1 MNDFESRIKTF
12 GIRAKDIKDSLIT
25 EEATK
30 TSLVLPFFN
39 ILGYDIFNPMEFV
52 PEFTADVGIKKGEK
66 VDYAILLNN
75 TPSIL
80 IECKAVNEPLTKH
93 DSQLFRYFSTTTAK
107 FAILTNGIIYRFF
120 TDLEESNKMD
130 EKPFLEIN
138 ITSLKENQILELKKF
153 HKENFDL
160 DNIKNTASDLKY
172 LGLIRET
179 LTKIFN
185 ETPDDEFT
193 KFILNSGVY
202 DGVKTQNILDKYR
215 PLVKRSILLY
225 INDLVNEKIQSA
237 LNTQAE
243 QQQEELNA
251 EIIEENQDQD
261 VNATSQIIT
270 TEEEIQSF
278 YIVKSILRGHIDIN
292 RISYK
297 DTISYFGINIDGKVT
312 KWLCRIVLKEN
323 IKYVLIKNDN
333 EENEKYV
340 INNIDEI
347 YNLQQP
353 LLDRLKQLN
362 ETDKTN

>member
-1 MNDFESRIKTF
+1 MNDFESRIKAF
-12 GIRAKDIKDSLIT
+12 GIRAKEIKDSLQT

-39 ILGYDIFNPMEFV
+39 ILGYDIFNPTEFV
-52 PEFTADVGIKKGEK
+52 PEFTADIGIKKGEK

-75 TPSIL
+75 IPSML
-80 IECKAVNEPLTKH
+80 IECKSVNEPLTKH
-93 DSQLFRYFSTTTAK
+93 DSQLFRYFSTLTAK

-138 ITSLKENQILELKKF
+138 ITSLKDNQISELKKF

-179 LTKIFN
+179 LSKIFN

-202 DGVKTQNILDKYR
+202 EGVKTQNIIDKYR
-215 PLVKRSILLY
+215 PLVKKSIALY
-225 INDLVNEKIQSA
+225 VNDLVNEKIQSA
-237 LNTQAE
+237 LNSQAE
-243 QQQEELNA
+243 QEN
-251 EIIEENQDQD
+251 EINSETVETDSEANSE
-261 VNATSQIIT
+261 SQIVT
-270 TEEEIQSF
+270 TEEELQSY
-278 YIVKSILRGHIDIN
+278 YIVKSILRGYIDIN
-292 RISYK
+292 RITYK
-297 DTISYFGINIDGKVT
+297 DTISYFGINIDNKVT

-323 IKYVLIKNDN
+323 IKYVLIKN
-333 EENEKYV
+333 ENDETEKFV

-347 YNLQQP
+347 YNLEQP
-353 LLDRLKQLN
+353 LLSRLKKLN
-362 ETDKTN
+362 VINVTA

>member
-12 GIRAKDIKDSLIT
+12 GIRAKDIKDSLLT

-66 VDYAILLNN
+66 VDYAILLND

-107 FAILTNGIIYRFF
+107 FAILTNGINYRFF

-202 DGVKTQNILDKYR
+202 DGVKTQNIIDKYR
-215 PLVKRSILLY
+215 PLVKRSIMLY

-237 LNTQAE
+237 LNTQTE
-243 QQQEELNA
+243 QQEEELNIQ
-251 EIIEENQDQD
+251 EIEQEQETSNS
-261 VNATSQIIT
+261 SQIIT
-270 TEEEIQSF
+270 TEEEIQSY

-297 DTISYFGINIDGKVT
+297 DTASYFGINIDSKVT
-312 KWLCRIVLKEN
+312 KWLCRIILKEN

-333 EENEKYV
+333 NENEKFV
-340 INNIDEI
+340 INNIDDI
-347 YNLQQP
+347 YNLQQQ
-353 LLDRLKQLN
+353 LLDRLEQLN
-362 ETDKTN
+362 INN

>member
-1 MNDFESRIKTF
+1 M
-12 GIRAKDIKDSLIT
+12 
-25 EEATK
+25 
-30 TSLVLPFFN
+30 
-39 ILGYDIFNPMEFV
+39 
-52 PEFTADVGIKKGEK
+52 
-66 VDYAILLNN
+66 VD
-75 TPSIL
+75 
-80 IECKAVNEPLTKH
+80 
-93 DSQLFRYFSTTTAK
+93 
-107 FAILTNGIIYRFF
+107 
-120 TDLEESNKMD
+120 
-130 EKPFLEIN
+130 
-138 ITSLKENQILELKKF
+138 
-153 HKENFDL
+153 
-160 DNIKNTASDLKY
+160 
-172 LGLIRET
+172 
-179 LTKIFN
+179 
-185 ETPDDEFT
+185 
-193 KFILNSGVY
+193 
-202 DGVKTQNILDKYR
+202 
-215 PLVKRSILLY
+215 

-237 LNTQAE
+237 LNTQTE

-270 TEEEIQSF
+270 TEEEIQSY

-362 ETDKTN
+362 KTDKTN

>member
-12 GIRAKDIKDSLIT
+12 GIRAKDIKDSLLT

-66 VDYAILLNN
+66 VDYAILLND

-107 FAILTNGIIYRFF
+107 FAILTNGINYRFF

-202 DGVKTQNILDKYR
+202 DGVKTQNIIDKYR
-215 PLVKRSILLY
+215 PLVKRSIMLY

-237 LNTQAE
+237 LNTQTE
-243 QQQEELNA
+243 QQEEELNIQ
-251 EIIEENQDQD
+251 EIEQEQETSNS
-261 VNATSQIIT
+261 SQIIT
-270 TEEEIQSF
+270 TEEEIQSY

-297 DTISYFGINIDGKVT
+297 DTASYFGINIDSKVT
-312 KWLCRIVLKEN
+312 KWLCRIILKEN

-333 EENEKYV
+333 NENEKFV
-340 INNIDEI
+340 INNIDDI
-347 YNLQQP
+347 YNLQQQ
-353 LLDRLKQLN
+353 LLDRLEQLN
-362 ETDKTN
+362 ISNIGV